1 MNKKYAGIV
10 VGIAIALASAPTYAQ
25 LGGLAGSLLGGKNS
39 NSTSKSISAE
49 NIVKKYVDGSKDVM
63 TADVHLLNALGLK
76 EQAAKEELAAKNLTE
91 GATASGL
98 EDAVAIQ
105 TESSKALAEKMNE
118 EKVVMDDKS
127 KKTYTKGLLYLAKGM
142 LKYKGLTSDVKSY
155 TPSVSSIGTAGNSA
169 LYIVKS
175 LPTSSKN
182 LYETLKKA
190 VSFARENK
198 IEVPKEAT
206 SLL

>member
-76 EQAAKEELAAKNLTE
+76 EQAAKEELAAKNMTE

>member
-98 EDAVAIQ
+98 EYAFAIQ
-105 TESSKALAEKMNE
+105 TESS
-118 EKVVMDDKS
+118 
-127 KKTYTKGLLYLAKGM
+127 
-142 LKYKGLTSDVKSY
+142 
-155 TPSVSSIGTAGNSA
+155 
-169 LYIVKS
+169 
-175 LPTSSKN
+175 
-182 LYETLKKA
+182 
-190 VSFARENK
+190 
-198 IEVPKEAT
+198 
-206 SLL
+206 